1 MSQGSVPLFWR
12 LKKSKYGLIGTK
24 CKTCSQVFFP
34 PKSLCPDCRR
44 RGVLEDFKFS
54 GSGDILSYT
63 IITAPPEGFESYA
76 PYAVG
81 LIKLDEGA
89 TISGQVVGDI
99 TKLDIG
105 KKVKTVFRKMY
116 EDGDGG
122 VIHYGVKFEVVEGQ

>member
-1 MSQGSVPLFWR
+1 MSNSSVPLFWR

-44 RGVLEDFKFS
+44 KGELQEFQFS
-54 GSGDILSYT
+54 GNGEVISYT
-63 IITAPPEGFESYA
+63 IITAPPEGFEAYV

-81 LIKLDEGA
+81 LIKLNEGT
-89 TISGQVVGDI
+89 TISGQVVGDPA
-99 TKLDIG
+99 KLDIG
-105 KKVKTVFRKMY
+105 KKVRPVFRKMY

-122 VIHYGVKFEVVEGQ
+122 VIHYGIKFEVVDGQ